1 MKRVIFTLIISFMAL
16 HFSFGQC
23 AGCVV
28 MYDIQT
34 PNGSIVETF
43 LCSESHSSAREVLDN
58 YYKLKF
64 SEAIQ
69 IPTYDGYSSTSKFN
83 CHGYAWLRVDRG
95 IYRWISPGFYSNL
108 GAFVT
113 DGSYVEVSSE
123 TFPGKISWTN
133 DDHSG
138 ITTAEPGWV
147 ISKWDNG
154 PLCRHRWNDSPYGT
168 PDSPPTLKYYVR
180 NCGNTGIPI
189 IVLENQTIITN
200 QPFAACNIT
209 GKNVT
214 VTNGVKLILDAD
226 EETNIISNF
235 EVQLGSELEI
245 K

>member
-1 MKRVIFTLIISFMAL
+1 MKKVIFILIINFMAL

-34 PNGSIVETF
+34 PKGTTVETL
-43 LCSESHSSAREVLDN
+43 LCCESLSLAERAGMDN
-58 YYKLKF
+58 YYK
-64 SEAIQ
+64 SEFPDAIQ
-69 IPTYDGYSSTSKFN
+69 ILTYDGYSSTGKFQ
-83 CHGYAWLRVDRG
+83 CHGYAWLIVDQG
-95 IYRWISPGFYSNL
+95 VERWLEPAGV
-108 GAFVT
+108 GVFVT
-113 DGSYVEVSSE
+113 DGSYVQVSSE

-133 DDHSG
+133 IDHSG
-138 ITTAEPGWV
+138 VTTAESGWV
-147 ISKWDNG
+147 ISKWFDG
-154 PLCRHRWNDSPYGT
+154 PLCRHRWDCSPYGT
-168 PDSPPTLKYYVR
+168 PESPPTLKYYVK

-189 IVLENQTIITN
+189 IVLENQTITIN
-200 QPFAACNIT
+200 QTFAACNIT